1 MVVVCAF
8 AGRLSFFPRWI
19 GRDFAPAGDP
29 FLCVAKERGKERRPG
44 FPGRPLRERLPCA
57 ARIGRPARNSSAAP
71 PQTAAPESPARY
83 SAARRVRTGFQQT
96 PSLYGKT
103 GGCETLG
110 FAFPL
115 KANPCFSKR
124 AVFAKSPFRPA
135 EQRNGRRGS
144 PARLFEPAGRVPR
157 RPPGVSSAGQS
168 FAQANDRGGG
178 SPFLLTSLAKQ
189 RSESPAGA
197 NTRPIQRKTTESH
210 PVKPPKARTRS
221 LRHAPLYGNHGFPN
235 EAGRLSCSSRLSRE
249 ISTSTTTVAR

>member
-1 MVVVCAF
+1 MCI
-8 AGRLSFFPRWI
+8 RD
-19 GRDFAPAGDP
+19 RDFAPAGDP

-44 FPGRPLRERLPCA
+44 FPGRSRCERLPCA

-71 PQTAAPESPARY
+71 PQTAAPDFPARCC
-83 SAARRVRTGFQQT
+83 AARRVRTGFQQA

-168 FAQANDRGGG
+168 FAQRMTG
-178 SPFLLTSLAKQ
+178 
-189 RSESPAGA
+189 
-197 NTRPIQRKTTESH
+197 
-210 PVKPPKARTRS
+210 
-221 LRHAPLYGNHGFPN
+221 
-235 EAGRLSCSSRLSRE
+235 EAGRLLCLLSWR
-249 ISTSTTTVAR
+249 SKKGGRPPGRNPGQPHAKQQNTRK